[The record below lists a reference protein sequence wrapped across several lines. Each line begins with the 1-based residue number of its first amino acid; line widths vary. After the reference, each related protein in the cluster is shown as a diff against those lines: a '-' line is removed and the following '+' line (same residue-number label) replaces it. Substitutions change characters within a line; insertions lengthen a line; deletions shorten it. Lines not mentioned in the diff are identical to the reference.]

1 MKVVC
6 INDSKLPKGANV
18 VKDKE
23 YEVVDKFVN
32 FADQIVYIIAD
43 VVNEGRTRFGMPW
56 HGYDATRFSKLE
68 SVEEESV
75 EYNYALN

>member
-23 YEVVDKFVN
+23 YEVVDTFVN
-32 FADQIVYIIAD
+32 FADQIVYIIAGA
-43 VVNEGRTRFGMPW
+43 VNEGRTRFDMPW
-56 HGYDATRFSKLE
+56 HGYSSDRFKKLE
-68 SVEEESV
+68 DVEIESL

>member
-23 YEVVDKFVN
+23 YEVVDTFVN
-32 FADQIVYIIAD
+32 FADQRVYILAG
-43 VVNEGRTRFGMPW
+43 VVNEGKTRFDMPW
-56 HGYDATRFSKLE
+56 YGYDATRFTKLE
-68 SVEEESV
+68 DVEIESL